1 MVVVG
6 RFLLSSKIS
15 NRVKTKEE
23 ASNHGAQLSRASHEH
38 LLLPAPPHYLSTIPP
53 ILFFLFFLPFT
64 PLFVLLFR
72 GTIHDF
78 SFCPKPFL
86 NVHHLPSRRGILY
99 AGKVISTRSIQWNS
113 MSRAPPPSFLLLFF
127 DSSRVTFVYR
137 VLIIYSMYS

>member
-1 MVVVG
+1 MAVIVVG

-15 NRVKTKEE
+15 NRVKRRRKPRIMAHSCRVPRT
-23 ASNHGAQLSRASHEH
+23 NICFYLR
-38 LLLPAPPHYLSTIPP
+38 LLSTIPP
-53 ILFFLFFLPFT
+53 ILFFFLFLLLFT

-78 SFCPKPFL
+78 SSCPKAFL

-113 MSRAPPPSFLLLFF
+113 MNRAPPPSFLLLFF

-137 VLIIYSMYS
+137 VLIIYLMYS